1 MSTVCKKVK
10 QKQKQNRK
18 LNGTQSLKCIYWNQ
32 AYIYSLSVQHQTVL
46 TSFRYK
52 ILHRILPTNK
62 YLFICKLKNSNLCD
76 FWSSFI
82 ETIEHIFWECP
93 ITQRLWSQLVNFLNN
108 RGIMITINIMYVWIG
123 TDQCRNH
130 NSTINFVL
138 LLMKYVIYT
147 TTLNEMIP
155 VFCVFRNYLH
165 KRINLEKRIALTNNK
180 LEKFYNMSS
189 FVL

>member
-1 MSTVCKKVK
+1 MYSK
-10 QKQKQNRK
+10 
-18 LNGTQSLKCIYWNQ
+18 SIYWNQ
-32 AYIYSLSVQHQTVL
+32 AYICFQCNIRH
-46 TSFRYK
+46 SFRK
-52 ILHRILPTNK
+52 LSIWNTTPHTTNNN

-108 RGIMITINIMYVWIG
+108 RGITITLNIMDVCIG

-130 NSTINFVL
+130 SSTINFVL
-138 LLMKYVIYT
+138 LLMKYVINT

-180 LEKFYNMSS
+180 LEIFYNMWSS
-189 FVL
+189 IL